1 MSIIHKMRDGM
12 NVGLYSD
19 SLSNNIKDSNGL

>member
-19 SLSNNIKDSNGL
+19 SLSNNIKDLNGL